1 MDALLRRLIRSAFQR
16 GIAGNWAWLVF
27 AGAAFVL
34 RRTLADK
41 GGAISTL
48 KLVPGEQLLITV
60 RDANSPTPV
69 TVEPYGQGQSQ
80 LADSASTSADS

>member
-34 RRTLADK
+34 RRTLADN
-41 GGAISTL
+41 GGVVSTL

-60 RDANSPTPV
+60 RDANSPTPF
-69 TVEPYGQGQSQ
+69 TVEPFGQSQ
-80 LADSASTSADS
+80 LAESASASADS

>member
-27 AGAAFVL
+27 AGAVFVL

-41 GGAISTL
+41 GGVVSSV

-60 RDANSPTPV
+60 RDANSTPTYTVVPIE
-69 TVEPYGQGQSQ
+69 VEPSAA
-80 LADSASTSADS
+80 ADDA

>member
-27 AGAAFVL
+27 AGAVFVL
-34 RRTLADK
+34 RRTLNDK
-41 GGAISTL
+41 GGTISTL

-60 RDANSPTPV
+60 RDANSMPTY
-69 TVEPYGQGQSQ
+69 TVVPLEPA
-80 LADSASTSADS
+80 ADADAGVGLDA

>member
-27 AGAAFVL
+27 AGAVFVL
-34 RRTLADK
+34 RRTLADQ
-41 GGAISTL
+41 GGTISTV

-60 RDANSPTPV
+60 RDADSSPTY
-69 TVEPYGQGQSQ
+69 TVVPLEPAEPAGH
-80 LADSASTSADS
+80 DS